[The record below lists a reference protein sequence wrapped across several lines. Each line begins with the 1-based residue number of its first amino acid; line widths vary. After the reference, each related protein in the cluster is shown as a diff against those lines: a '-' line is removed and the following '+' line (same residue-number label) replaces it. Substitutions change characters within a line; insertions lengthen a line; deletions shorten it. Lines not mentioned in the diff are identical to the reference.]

1 MKKLLLCSIISLL
14 LLPSLQI
21 QAEDTAAM
29 LPAAASTS
37 VDQQQEDNHLFKS
50 EEPLRFRITMDM
62 RTVLKDR
69 GEERAYYPAVIT
81 YKDKDST
88 EVTEK
93 LKIMVRGNRRRDP
106 TVCGFPPLMLNFSR
120 STVEK
125 TVFGKVNKLKLVT
138 HCKDEEYLLREYL
151 VYKLY
156 NTITDQSFR
165 VRLCK
170 VEYVDLEGKR
180 KTESNYAFLME
191 DDDDMARRNKGQI
204 LQKELVMRMDRTDEL
219 AMAKVALFQFMIG
232 NTDWSVPFRHNIK
245 LVSLDS
251 LKAPFPV
258 PYDFDYSG
266 IVSAPYAVP
275 PPELG
280 ITSVRQ
286 RLFRGYSFPEAI
298 YRKAVSSFNEHKIEI
313 YNIYLQSNL
322 IDQRYRKQTI
332 KFLDDFYET
341 INDPKSFKRSIVRVG
356 EQNMK
361 SAVVIK
367 GLNNQP

>member
-1 MKKLLLCSIISLL
+1 MKKFVLYALISFLL
-14 LLPSLQI
+14 LLPLPSRTQLQTDI
-21 QAEDTAAM
+21 QAADS
-29 LPAAASTS
+29 LP
-37 VDQQQEDNHLFKS
+37 VEQWEENPLFKS
-50 EEPLRFRITMDM
+50 EEPLLFSITMEM

-69 GEERAYYPAVIT
+69 GEERAYHPAVIS
-81 YKDKDST
+81 YKGKDGTAVS
-88 EVTEK
+88 EN

-120 STVEK
+120 STVGK

-138 HCKDEEYLLREYL
+138 HCNGEEYLLREYL

-156 NTITDQSFR
+156 NIMTDMSFR
-165 VRLCK
+165 ARLCK

-180 KTESNYAFLME
+180 KTETKYGFLLE
-191 DDDDMARRNKGQI
+191 DDDDMAKRNKGHI
-204 LQKELVMRMDRTDEL
+204 VQKELVLRMDGTDEL
-219 AMAKVALFQFMIG
+219 AMARVAMFQYMIG

-251 LKAPFPV
+251 LNSPYPV

-266 IVSAPYAVP
+266 IVSTPYAVP

-286 RLFRGYSFPEAI
+286 RLFRGYAFPEST
-298 YRKAVSSFNEHKIEI
+298 YRAVVSAFNAHKMAF
-313 YNIYLQSNL
+313 YDVYLQSTL

-332 KFLDDFYET
+332 KFLDGFYET
-341 INDPKSFKRSIVRVG
+341 INDPKSFKKEIVRVG

-361 SAVVIK
+361 GAVVIK
-367 GLNNQP
+367 GLNHMP

>member
-1 MKKLLLCSIISLL
+1 MKKQLLYSLISLL
-14 LLPSLQI
+14 LLLSLQL
-21 QAEDTAAM
+21 QAQSKTAV
-29 LPAAASTS
+29 LPAASRS
-37 VDQQQEDNHLFKS
+37 IVQEDNALFKS
-50 EEPLRFRITMDM
+50 EEPLLFKITMDM
-62 RTVLKDR
+62 KTVLKDR
-69 GEERAYYPAVIT
+69 GDERAYHPAVISYHGT
-81 YKDKDST
+81 DGA
-88 EVTEK
+88 EVSEK

-106 TVCGFPPLMLNFSR
+106 AVCGFPPLMLNFSR
-120 STVEK
+120 STVDK

-138 HCKDEEYLLREYL
+138 HCSNEEYLLREYL

-156 NTITDQSFR
+156 NTITDQSFQ

-180 KTESNYAFLME
+180 KTESRYAFLME
-191 DDDDMARRNKGQI
+191 DDDDMARRNKGHVV
-204 LQKELVMRMDRTDEL
+204 QKELVLRMDGTNEL

-251 LKAPFPV
+251 LKAPYPV

-275 PPELG
+275 PPELN

-286 RLFRGYSFPEAI
+286 RLFRGYAFPEAT
-298 YRKAVSSFNEHKIEI
+298 YRKVVSAFNEHKMAF
-313 YNIYLQSNL
+313 YDIYLQSTL
-322 IDQRYRKQTI
+322 IDQKYRKQTI

-341 INDPKSFKRSIVRVG
+341 INDPKSFKREVVRVG

-361 SAVVIK
+361 GAVVIK
-367 GLNNQP
+367 GLNNKP